1 MTDKTKTNNTVAEPI
16 NHSVIT
22 DLAANQDLKHS
33 VLIVSIIV
41 NLVVL
46 TTWVALQVTSQY
58 DAQIASVLFTR

>member
-1 MTDKTKTNNTVAEPI
+1 MTDKTNTNNTATAPI
-16 NHSVIT
+16 NHSVIA